1 MEQGFPILPGGEFG
15 PNLDFLKICNP
26 YYDCDPYPFSV
37 FPDLRPFFLEWNF
50 MSLKLA
56 HHLFQSKI
64 GLLSRQ
70 LTYPPKKGTFADD
83 FPFPKVGY
91 VSFLE

>member
-1 MEQGFPILPGGEFG
+1 
-15 PNLDFLKICNP
+15 
-26 YYDCDPYPFSV
+26 
-37 FPDLRPFFLEWNF
+37 